1 MRCLADTLMENCVE
15 ENSKIIEEFNVHD
28 VVWVE
33 IDNNEYL
40 RSFSTFYDRA
50 VIMFFIDII
59 LFL

>member
-1 MRCLADTLMENCVE
+1 MFGKYSNGRMCEKK
-15 ENSKIIEEFNVHD
+15 SKIIEEFYVD
-28 VVWVE
+28 GVVQVE
-33 IDNNEYL
+33 VDTNEYL